1 MTFLEEI
8 DEQEEM
14 NLYTSPNRSS
24 LASSLRGSITTR
36 NSDAREGSFKLRLS
50 KMLKVSCEEDQE
62 AQLEDSFEERKKKT
76 LQEES
81 PDSMP
86 EKVIETE
93 VVEDLD
99 KKEDERYV
107 DMFKFIDEGEEE
119 DIDPDQLQ
127 LP

>member
-1 MTFLEEI
+1 
-8 DEQEEM
+8 
-14 NLYTSPNRSS
+14 
-24 LASSLRGSITTR
+24 
-36 NSDAREGSFKLRLS
+36 
-50 KMLKVSCEEDQE
+50 
-62 AQLEDSFEERKKKT
+62 
-76 LQEES
+76 
-81 PDSMP
+81 MP